1 MKEIIAIISYEI
13 EEPIMQA
20 RHAKTDSTE
29 KKHILSKALIRLA
42 DQLALSRKEL
52 STILGLSESS
62 LSRLYDGKR
71 TIDPQTKE
79 GELAILLL
87 RLYRSL
93 DTLFGGN
100 STQCQLWLR
109 SHNLH
114 LGLKPIKLIET
125 IQGLTLTLAYLDVMR
140 GKN

>member
-1 MKEIIAIISYEI
+1 MKATFNSKERDLDDWKRLFAKADTRFKFISDTQ
-13 EEPIMQA
+13 P
-20 RHAKTDSTE
+20 
-29 KKHILSKALIRLA
+29 
-42 DQLALSRKEL
+42 
-52 STILGLSESS
+52 
-62 LSRLYDGKR
+62 
-71 TIDPQTKE
+71 KE
-79 GELAILLL
+79 GQLAILLL